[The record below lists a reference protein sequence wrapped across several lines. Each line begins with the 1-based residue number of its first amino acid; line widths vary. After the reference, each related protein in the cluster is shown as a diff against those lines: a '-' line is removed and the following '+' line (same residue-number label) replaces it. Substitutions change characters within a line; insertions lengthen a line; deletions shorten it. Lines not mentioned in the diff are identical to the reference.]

1 MSAPT
6 AYMLKVFV
14 EDAESPAIEFES
26 PTPLGP
32 FAVGEQLA
40 WMSGAGEESNIALVT
55 VKSVQ
60 HLLMDNG
67 AHLTSAIL
75 IQAEGS
81 STMRQ
86 DAKSAFTRLVME
98 RPAAA

>member
-6 AYMLKVFV
+6 AYLLKVFV
-14 EDAESPAIEFES
+14 EDAETPAIEFES
-26 PTPLGP
+26 TSPLGP

-40 WMSGAGEESNIALVT
+40 WMSGAGEASKIALVT
-55 VKSVQ
+55 VKSIQ

-67 AHLTSAIL
+67 AHLTSAIV
-75 IQAEGS
+75 IQAEAS
-81 STMRQ
+81 DTMRE